1 MSTESSPASH
11 ALLDWYAARAHFRAV
26 DPDLAHLAEA
36 LENPQPAPAR
46 TAFES
51 LARAIIGQQLS
62 TRAAATIWSRL
73 AEFHG
78 GLPTPQSVLDTT
90 AEAHRALGVSGQ
102 KHGYLQSLATHL
114 LEAPA
119 DFEAVQDWADE
130 DIVARWTQVKGLGR
144 WTVQMHL
151 MFALNR
157 PDVFPVD
164 DLGIRRAME
173 QHFGLRKD
181 SPKAHYEKRARIWGP
196 FRTAASRFLWM
207 SLDNQPK

>member
-11 ALLDWYAARAHFRAV
+11 ALLDWDAARAHFRAV

-36 LENPQPAPAR
+36 LENPQPAPTR